1 MLTGR
6 ERGKQQAERGRN
18 DHGRP
23 GCLDDPAGDEHT
35 QAQCHGAQYGRN
47 DAARLIREVKD
58 GHYLMMKASQPTL
71 PGQVTAALKGLKCRP
86 WHCHITGG

>member
-23 GCLDDPAGDEHT
+23 GCLDDPVGDEHT
-35 QAQCHGAQYGRN
+35 QAQCHSAQYGRN

-58 GHYLMMKASQPTL
+58 GHYLMIVKASQPTPC
-71 PGQVTAALKGLKCRP
+71 PGRSP
-86 WHCHITGG
+86 PP